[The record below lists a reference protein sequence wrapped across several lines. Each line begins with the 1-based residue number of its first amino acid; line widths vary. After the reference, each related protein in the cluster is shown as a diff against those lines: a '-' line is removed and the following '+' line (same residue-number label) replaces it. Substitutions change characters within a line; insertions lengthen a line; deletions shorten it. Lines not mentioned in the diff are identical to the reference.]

1 MRLALSTSLIL
12 VTALTSEMRAQSE
25 QAAPAPLESPAATL
39 DLQGSL
45 AAARQLYAS
54 ADYRKALDTLERL
67 TTANPSPRDRQS
79 IDLYRTFCFVALG
92 KTEEADEAI
101 TAMIARDPLFRPADS
116 EIPPRLRAM
125 FSDKRKSVL
134 PAIIQSRYARAK
146 AAFDQHDY
154 KTAASGF
161 TELLAAL
168 SDPDIAGPASRSP
181 LSDLRVLAA
190 GFNDLAA
197 QAMTPPPQPRSD
209 TPAPPPRDASIANTA
224 RMPRIYDSN
233 DADVVA
239 PVTVRQDIPRFS
251 MTVLSE
257 KTGVLFIVIGETGSV
272 ESAIITQ
279 PLDTAYDRMLL
290 AAAKAW
296 SYQPATRNGIAVKY
310 RKRIQVTLPR
320 QTN

>member
-25 QAAPAPLESPAATL
+25 QAAPTALESPAATL

-54 ADYRKALDTLERL
+54 ADYRRALDALDRL

-92 KTEEADEAI
+92 KTGEADEAI
-101 TAMIARDPLFRPADS
+101 TAMITRDPLYRPADS

-125 FSDKRKSVL
+125 FNDKRKSML
-134 PAIIQSRYARAK
+134 PAIIQSRYERAK
-146 AAFDQHDY
+146 VAFDQKDY

-161 TELLAAL
+161 TELLTAL

-190 GFNDLAA
+190 GFNDLATR
-197 QAMTPPPQPRSD
+197 AMAPQPQPEA
-209 TPAPPPRDASIANTA
+209 PAPPREASIANTA

-239 PVTVRQDIPRFS
+239 PVTVRQDIPRFP
-251 MTVLSE
+251 MTVLTE

-272 ESAIITQ
+272 ESVIITE
-279 PLDTAYDRMLL
+279 PLDKAYDRMLL

-296 SYQPATRNGIAVKY
+296 SYRPATRNGIAVKY
-310 RKRIQVTLPR
+310 RKRIQLTLPR

>member
-1 MRLALSTSLIL
+1 MRLPLSTSLIL
-12 VTALTSEMRAQSE
+12 VTALTSGMRAQSE
-25 QAAPAPLESPAATL
+25 QAAPTALESPAATL

-54 ADYRKALDTLERL
+54 ADYRRALEALDRL

-92 KTEEADEAI
+92 KTGEADEAI
-101 TAMIARDPLFRPADS
+101 TAMIARDPLYRPADS

-134 PAIIQSRYARAK
+134 PAIIQSRYERAK
-146 AAFDQHDY
+146 AAFDQKDY

-161 TELLAAL
+161 TELLTAL

-190 GFNDLAA
+190 AFNDLAA
-197 QAMTPPPQPRSD
+197 QATTPQPQSQG
-209 TPAPPPRDASIANTA
+209 PASPPREASIANTA

-239 PVTVRQDIPRFS
+239 PVTVRQDIPRVPI
-251 MTVLSE
+251 TIPTG

-272 ESAIITQ
+272 ESAIITE
-279 PLDTAYDRMLL
+279 PLDKAYDRMLL
-290 AAAKAW
+290 AAAKVW
-296 SYQPATRNGIAVKY
+296 SYQPATRNGAAVKY
-310 RKRIQVTLPR
+310 RKRIQLTLPR